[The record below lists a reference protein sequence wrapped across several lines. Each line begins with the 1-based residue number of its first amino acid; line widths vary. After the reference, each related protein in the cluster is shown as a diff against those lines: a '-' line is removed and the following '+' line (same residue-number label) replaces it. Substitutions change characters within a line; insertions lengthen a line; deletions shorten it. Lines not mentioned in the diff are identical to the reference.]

1 LGSEGINSLGKEL
14 EQGTADREWKL
25 KNGLRENRG
34 RVEKLSTEGQQEK
47 VTGQNPSESQSLTE
61 IGL

>member
-1 LGSEGINSLGKEL
+1 MGKEL

-47 VTGQNPSESQSLTE
+47 VTGQNPSETQSLPE

>member
-1 LGSEGINSLGKEL
+1 MGSEGIKSLGEEL

-34 RVEKLSTEGQQEK
+34 KVEKLSSERQLVK
-47 VTGQNPSESQSLTE
+47 MTGQHPFESQSLTE
-61 IGL
+61 TGL

>member
-1 LGSEGINSLGKEL
+1 MGEEL
-14 EQGTADREWKL
+14 EQGRADREWKL

-34 RVEKLSTEGQQEK
+34 KVEMLSSEGQRVK
-47 VTGQNPSESQSLTE
+47 MTGQNPLESQSVTE

>member
-1 LGSEGINSLGKEL
+1 MNSLGKEL

>member
-1 LGSEGINSLGKEL
+1 MGKEL

-34 RVEKLSTEGQQEK
+34 RVEKLSTEGT
-47 VTGQNPSESQSLTE
+47 TGESDWTKSL
-61 IGL
+61 